1 MTLDANRL
9 LGYPVPEI
17 RQRYTA
23 RDSAF
28 YALSVGMGRD
38 PLDESR
44 LAFVDPSR
52 GEAQR
57 ALPSMALVLGYP
69 GFWLVRP
76 DTTVDPTRALH
87 GTQAIEW
94 HRTLP
99 ACGEVIGR
107 TRVVRVVDRGEGKH
121 AMVVSQRQIVDARTG
136 DVYATLS
143 QVHVLRGQGGFGG
156 DSGPLPPSHPLPGET
171 PRWQVDVATYPEQA
185 LLYRLNG
192 DLFALHAD
200 PAMARKS
207 GFARPLLHGMC
218 VAGIATQV
226 LMRLL
231 ADDDPSRL
239 RSIEMRFS
247 APIFPG
253 ETVRVEAWSDGSFR
267 ARCAERDEVV
277 LDNGRLQLHSSAVVP
292 A

>member
-1 MTLDANRL
+1 MMTIDANRL
-9 LGYPVPEI
+9 MNYPVPEI

-23 RDSAF
+23 HDSAF

-38 PLDESR
+38 PLDEDR
-44 LAFVDPSR
+44 LAFVDPNR
-52 GEAQR
+52 GEAQK

-87 GTQAIEW
+87 GTQAVQW
-94 HRTLP
+94 HRELP
-99 ACGEVIGR
+99 VAGEVIGR

-121 AMVVSQRQIVDARTG
+121 AMVLSERQIVDAASG

-143 QVHVLRGQGGFGG
+143 QLHVLRGQGGFGG
-156 DSGPLPPSHPLPGET
+156 DAGPLPPTHALPAAP
-171 PRWQVDVATYPEQA
+171 PRWQVDVPTYPEQA

-207 GFARPLLHGMC
+207 GFPRPLLHGMC

-231 ADDDPSRL
+231 ADDDPARL
-239 RSIEMRFS
+239 TSIEMRFS
-247 APIFPG
+247 APAFPG
-253 ETVRVEAWSDGSFR
+253 ETVQIEAWDDGSFR
-267 ARCAERDEVV
+267 ARCVQRDVVV
-277 LDNGRLQLHSSAVVP
+277 LDNGRVTIR
-292 A
+292 